1 MTGRGWSFGSA
12 EEVARR
18 EQVHIPK
25 YLDSSFSKFC
35 NMIGQM
41 CGFSWEI
48 HVQLAFIAMGVS
60 LVNKITCGLEWKTTI
75 SVTCSSGESNILVL
89 TLNLSMQLQLPLAK
103 LVRRLVQW

>member
-25 YLDSSFSKFC
+25 YLDGSFSKFC

-41 CGFSWEI
+41 CGFSWAI

-60 LVNKITCGLEWKTTI
+60 LVNKYNVQIRMEEHHFSDMLKWRVKHFSADIEQLL
-75 SVTCSSGESNILVL
+75 VT
-89 TLNLSMQLQLPLAK
+89 A
-103 LVRRLVQW
+103 